1 MSSAFPAFARIVAD
15 TFQRHVKRGGVF
27 VSGVTGDDLYAAYLA
42 AFPEGTNPLFKTRT
56 EHDCSCCKS
65 FIRRVGNVV
74 TVTDEGVV
82 RTIWDEAAKSA
93 PHPYNVVAASLRD
106 AVLAR
111 PIDGLFRVH
120 TKEAA
125 FGAATTRSQAPGTDK
140 VLTWNHFHTDQIP
153 SNLRVESPGQVCGD
167 YATTVAV
174 FERGLTELRPEA
186 LETVL
191 SLIDANNLYRGE
203 EHRPALAQFQ
213 KAQRAFLKLS
223 ARERRTF
230 VWTHAGDP
238 AARFRNTVIG
248 TLVTDLS
255 EGVELEAAVRSFES
269 KVAPQ
274 NYKRTTALI
283 TPGMV

>member
-1 MSSAFPAFARIVAD
+1 
-15 TFQRHVKRGGVF
+15 
-27 VSGVTGDDLYAAYLA
+27 L
-42 AFPEGTNPLFKTRT
+42 EG
-56 EHDCSCCKS
+56 
-65 FIRRVGNVV
+65 I
-74 TVTDEGVV
+74 
-82 RTIWDEAAKSA
+82 
-93 PHPYNVVAASLRD
+93 
-106 AVLAR
+106 
-111 PIDGLFRVH
+111 
-120 TKEAA
+120 
-125 FGAATTRSQAPGTDK
+125 
-140 VLTWNHFHTDQIP
+140 
-153 SNLRVESPGQVCGD
+153 

-174 FERGLTELRPEA
+174 FERGLTELRSEA

-248 TLVTDLS
+248 TLVMDLS
-255 EGVELEAAVRSFES
+255 EGADLEAAVRSFETR
-269 KVAPQ
+269 VAPT

-283 TPGMV
+283 TPGMVKKAMETIQELDLEPALERRFAVTGDVSVRDVLWATATPSP